1 MSRVFEPPNLA
12 YRVRS
17 RFLVCRQG
25 NGELSDFVQELRTL
39 MAAMQSDPLP
49 EAVHVTIFME
59 GLRTGIAR
67 IEVFRV
73 HPSTFEEA
81 VIIALNAKHNFK
93 SARLGWNG
101 YNPSSARANSTSTPA
116 VNRPEPMDLSYAE
129 DEVELQAAEQQRV
142 VRWFYT
148 CGSTKHLR
156 PGCPLRKQRQAT
168 SQHSTPSQKSG
179 MARGNADT
187 Q

>member
-1 MSRVFEPPNLA
+1 
-12 YRVRS
+12 
-17 RFLVCRQG
+17 
-25 NGELSDFVQELRTL
+25 

-67 IEVFRV
+67 TEGFRV

-81 VIIALNAKHNFK
+81 VRIALNAEHNFK
-93 SARLGWNG
+93 SARLGWDG
-101 YNPSSARANSTSTPA
+101 YNPRSGRANFSGTTA
-116 VNRPEPMDLSYAE
+116 YNRPEAMDLSYAE
-129 DEVELQAAEQQRV
+129 DEGEAELQAVEQQHV
-142 VRWFYT
+142 VRRCFT
-148 CGSTKHLR
+148 CGITKHLL

-168 SQHSTPSQKSG
+168 SQHSTPSRKSG

-187 Q
+187 QLARGALLGKN

>member
-1 MSRVFEPPNLA
+1 
-12 YRVRS
+12 
-17 RFLVCRQG
+17 
-25 NGELSDFVQELRTL
+25 
-39 MAAMQSDPLP
+39 MQSNPLP

-59 GLRTGIAR
+59 GLRTGVAR
-67 IEVFRV
+67 TEVFRV

-81 VIIALNAKHNFK
+81 VRIALIAEHNFK

-116 VNRPEPMDLSYAE
+116 GDSQNRWISAMLKMKVKLNFKLLSSN
-129 DEVELQAAEQQRV
+129 VL
-142 VRWFYT
+142 
-148 CGSTKHLR
+148 
-156 PGCPLRKQRQAT
+156 QRQAT

-187 Q
+187 QYARGALLGNN